1 MQHCN
6 SKSYIFDCAISLF
19 PLLLS
24 PKQFIYILINLHV
37 IDGSKNFATRL
48 RHELSHLNFDIL
60 ASELYIRL
68 TRILFFRLFSKE
80 ALKKDTGA
88 AVSAATARE
97 SDLDSDEELY
107 QPTFAITRYTGTRI

>member
-6 SKSYIFDCAISLF
+6 IKSYIFDCAISLF

-24 PKQFIYILINLHV
+24 PKQFICIRINLH
-37 IDGSKNFATRL
+37 GSKNFATRL

-68 TRILFFRLFSKE
+68 TRILFFRLFPKE

-88 AVSAATARE
+88 AVSAVTERE

-107 QPTFAITRYTGTRI
+107 QPPFAITRYTGTRI